1 MIFVITAAFALIL
14 TAAPNARAQ
23 LKHVAVVE
31 TERDPSA
38 NISKAEVMEI
48 TAVLRREAI
57 NNLPRGRYNI
67 MTNETI
73 MSMGGSVLEECAEEN
88 CVISLG
94 EKIGADY
101 VVRGMIRKIGTK
113 LSLTVEIHEIDQGM
127 LVVLS
132 DPVRA
137 ERIEELLDMAAGACG
152 SMYKKFLNEAGGAQ
166 KTTQQTAT
174 TPTPPAVVAAPQPT
188 YKSPA
193 PTHTPTYQRSIVDGS
208 GTLTDSRD
216 GKKYKTVVIGGKRWM
231 AENLNYQT
239 SSGSWCYKNDN
250 SYCEKY
256 GRLYD
261 WKTVKTV
268 CPGGVHLPSRQEW
281 DNLVAVAGG
290 GKASK
295 NLKAKSG
302 WSGKKG
308 NGTDKFG
315 FSALPGGSRSSDGN
329 FYSAGDNGHWWTA
342 TEYGSDYAYFRLM
355 YYYDDNVFESNNYKS
370 SGYAVRCVQD

>member
-1 MIFVITAAFALIL
+1 VKKTMIFVITAAFAIIL
-14 TAAPNARAQ
+14 TAAPHARAQ

-38 NISKAEVMEI
+38 NISRAEAMEI

-101 VVRGMIRKIGTK
+101 IVRGMIRKIGTK

-137 ERIEELLDMAAGACG
+137 EKIEELLDMAAGACG
-152 SMYKKFLNEAGGAQ
+152 SMYKKFLNEASAAQ
-166 KTTQQTAT
+166 KTQAQQTISPQT
-174 TPTPPAVVAAPQPT
+174 QPTPQP
-188 YKSPA
+188 PA
-193 PTHTPTYQRSIVDGS
+193 PTPTPTYQQSVPTPTL
-208 GTLTDSRD
+208 GTFTDSRD
-216 GKKYKTVVIGGKRWM
+216 KKTYKTVVIGGNRYM
-231 AENLNYQT
+231 VENLNYKK
-239 SSGSWCYKNDN
+239 GKSWCYGNNN
-250 SYCEKY
+250 SNCDKY

-261 WKTVKTV
+261 WKTAKTV
-268 CPGGVHLPSRQEW
+268 CPAGFHLPSRQEW
-281 DNLVAVAGG
+281 NNLVTAVGGKEVAG
-290 GKASK
+290 
-295 NLKAKSG
+295 
-302 WSGKKG
+302 KKLLLR
-308 NGTDKFG
+308 T
-315 FSALPGGSRSSDGN
+315 FS
-329 FYSAGDNGHWWTA
+329 T
-342 TEYGSDYAYFRLM
+342 
-355 YYYDDNVFESNNYKS
+355 
-370 SGYAVRCVQD
+370 